1 MQQNNM
7 DRNEKIVPTLDS
19 VGWVTNN
26 GREKLD
32 RILANFFT
40 SDGSQSTLYYRQF
53 LTYQVLTQENV
64 GDVERLASAI
74 KTYLTQVIGQY
85 FPECSVDVI
94 PVTLNNEE
102 KAFNELTESAVG
114 LRLTVE
120 VLDNADYL
128 RMDKPIVYDG
138 GVFKYVLDK
147 FSSR

>member
-1 MQQNNM
+1 MQQNNF

-19 VGWVTNN
+19 VGWVANN

-74 KTYLTQVIGQY
+74 KTYLTGVIGEY
-85 FPECSVDVI
+85 FPECSVEVI

-120 VLDNADYL
+120 VLDNTDYL

>member
-1 MQQNNM
+1 MQKNNT

-74 KTYLTQVIGQY
+74 KTYLTEVIGRY
-85 FPECSVDVI
+85 FPECSVEVI

-120 VLDNADYL
+120 VLDNTDYL
-128 RMDKPIVYDG
+128 RMDKPIVYDVG
-138 GVFKYVLDK
+138 EFNAVLAK